1 MKKTVEIEY
10 VGIED
15 VQEILDD
22 AYAVMREGHYVSV
35 SVSNVAKDI
44 LVSVNIILGGFD
56 AQKEFDYMI
65 GFYVSEDEN
74 DVSEMGKCK
83 SVLKSLLAEE

>member
-15 VQEILDD
+15 VQDILDD

-35 SVSNVAKDI
+35 SVSNVAEDI

-56 AQKEFDYMI
+56 ASKEFDYMI

-74 DVSEMGKCK
+74 DISEMGKCK
-83 SVLKSLLAEE
+83 SVLKNLLAEE

>member
-1 MKKTVEIEY
+1 MKKTVEVEY

-35 SVSNVAKDI
+35 SVSNVAEDI

-56 AQKEFDYMI
+56 ASEEFDYMI
-65 GFYVSEDEN
+65 GFYVSEDERE
-74 DVSEMGKCK
+74 VSEMGKCK

>member
-35 SVSNVAKDI
+35 SVSNVAEDI

-56 AQKEFDYMI
+56 ASKEFDYMI

-74 DVSEMGKCK
+74 DVSEMCKCK

>member
-15 VQEILDD
+15 VQEIIDD

-56 AQKEFDYMI
+56 ASKEFDYMI
-65 GFYVSEDEN
+65 GFYVSEDEK